1 MTCLSFI
8 NISKNLVPRLYRG
21 INFSFVIKR
30 IFKIFKAYFSTSN
43 EIQKVGMIIFV
54 SGCLMTRGYV

>member
-1 MTCLSFI
+1 M
-8 NISKNLVPRLYRG
+8 PRLYRG
-21 INFSFVIKR
+21 INFSFVIKP

-54 SGCLMTRGYV
+54 SGCLITRGMCKKKKNKKKTVCIR